1 MTRTIE
7 SRQGIAP
14 CRIAPRKGAPTCSL
28 PIPTARTGRMAP
40 LAFALR
46 ATGSDA
52 VGITSRT
59 FAKGGDS

>member
-14 CRIAPRKGAPTCSL
+14 CRVAPHEGAPMRSL
-28 PIPTARTGRMAP
+28 PIPTARPGRVAP

-46 ATGSDA
+46 ATGSGA
-52 VGITSRT
+52 TGILGRT
-59 FAKGGDS
+59 FANGGDS

>member
-7 SRQGIAP
+7 SRQGIAT
-14 CRIAPRKGAPTCSL
+14 CRVAPHKGAPMRSQ

-52 VGITSRT
+52 VGILGRT
-59 FAKGGDS
+59 FAKGDDS

>member
-14 CRIAPRKGAPTCSL
+14 CRVAPHKGAPMRSL
-28 PIPTARTGRMAP
+28 PIPTARTGRVAP

-52 VGITSRT
+52 VGKLGRT
-59 FAKGGDS
+59 FAKESDS